1 MESIVAFSALAAGIM
16 IGLGALGAGVGIGI
30 LGSKFLEGAARQ
42 PELVP
47 MLQARMFLMLGLTD
61 AVPIIAIAFAAF
73 LMFANPFLP
82 PGKLSPV
89 AFTHLLNGEIGASL
103 PK

>member
-1 MESIVAFSALAAGIM
+1 MESIVSFSALAAGLM

-47 MLQARMFLMLGLTD
+47 MLQVRMFLMLGLTD
-61 AVPIIAIAFAAF
+61 AVPIIAIGFAAF
-73 LMFANPFLP
+73 LMFANPFL
-82 PGKLSPV
+82 GQL
-89 AFTHLLNGEIGASL
+89 G
-103 PK
+103 

>member
-1 MESIVAFSALAAGIM
+1 MTRVRLGGSSSPESNNQRRSTRIARFSPCEW
-16 IGLGALGAGVGIGI
+16 GATYRGAGVGIGI

-61 AVPIIAIAFAAF
+61 AVPIIAIAFAA
-73 LMFANPFLP
+73 LMMFANPF
-82 PGKLSPV
+82 
-89 AFTHLLNGEIGASL
+89 IGQIAG
-103 PK
+103 

>member
-1 MESIVAFSALAAGIM
+1 MESVVSFSALAAGLM

-47 MLQARMFLMLGLTD
+47 MLQVRMFLMLGLTD
-61 AVPIIAIAFAAF
+61 AVPIIAIGFAAF
-73 LMFANPFLP
+73 LMFANPFL
-82 PGKLSPV
+82 GQL
-89 AFTHLLNGEIGASL
+89 G
-103 PK
+103 

>member
-1 MESIVAFSALAAGIM
+1 MARVAGSPPWGVMVEVIIALPRCGM
-16 IGLGALGAGVGIGI
+16 WVGLGALGAGVGIGI

-61 AVPIIAIAFAAF
+61 AVPIISIAFAAL
-73 LMFANPFLP
+73 LMFANPF
-82 PGKLSPV
+82 
-89 AFTHLLNGEIGASL
+89 IGQVG
-103 PK
+103 

>member
-1 MESIVAFSALAAGIM
+1 MESIIAFSALAAGLM

-47 MLQARMFLMLGLTD
+47 MLQIRFFLVMGLTD
-61 AVPIIAIAFAAF
+61 AVPIIAIGFAAM
-73 LMFANPFLP
+73 LMFANPFL
-82 PGKLSPV
+82 GQ
-89 AFTHLLNGEIGASL
+89 GG
-103 PK
+103 

>member
-1 MESIVAFSALAAGIM
+1 MESVVSFSALAAGLM

-47 MLQARMFLMLGLTD
+47 MLQVRMFLMLGLTD

-73 LMFANPFLP
+73 LMFANPFL
-82 PGKLSPV
+82 GQL
-89 AFTHLLNGEIGASL
+89 GG
-103 PK
+103 

>member
-1 MESIVAFSALAAGIM
+1 MESVVGFSALAAGLM

-47 MLQARMFLMLGLTD
+47 MLQVRMFLMLGLTD

-73 LMFANPFLP
+73 LMFANPFL
-82 PGKLSPV
+82 GQL
-89 AFTHLLNGEIGASL
+89 G
-103 PK
+103 

>member
-1 MESIVAFSALAAGIM
+1 MESVIGFSALAAGLM

-47 MLQARMFLMLGLTD
+47 MLQVRMFLMLGLTD
-61 AVPIIAIAFAAF
+61 AVPIIAIGLAAM
-73 LMFANPFLP
+73 LMFANPFL
-82 PGKLSPV
+82 GQL
-89 AFTHLLNGEIGASL
+89 G
-103 PK
+103 

>member
-1 MESIVAFSALAAGIM
+1 MEQVVAFSALAAGIM

-61 AVPIIAIAFAAF
+61 AVPIISIAFAAL
-73 LMFANPFLP
+73 LMFANPFFRD
-82 PGKLSPV
+82 K
-89 AFTHLLNGEIGASL
+89 FRT
-103 PK
+103 KFKR

>member
-1 MESIVAFSALAAGIM
+1 MMESVVSFSALAAGLM

-47 MLQARMFLMLGLTD
+47 MLQVRMFLMLGLTD

-73 LMFANPFLP
+73 LMFANPFL
-82 PGKLSPV
+82 GQ
-89 AFTHLLNGEIGASL
+89 L
-103 PK
+103 PAQ